1 MTAPT
6 RAYVGLGSN
15 LGDRVASLAAALRQL
30 DALDGVAVIGV
41 SGVYET
47 EPWGGVEQPPYANAV
62 AALDVGMGAASFLAK
77 CQGIEGA
84 LGRLPGVRFGPRVI
98 DIDVLLF
105 GMERIATPDLVVPHP
120 RLLEREFVV
129 TPLLEIA
136 PGAVL
141 PDGSPVTAERAV
153 EGRIVRP
160 LGLVPGFAHG
170 GNADS

>member
-15 LGDRVASLAAALRQL
+15 LGDRVGSLAAALREL
-30 DALDGVAVIGV
+30 DGLDGVAVIGV
-41 SGVYET
+41 SGAYET

-62 AALDVGMGAASFLAK
+62 AALDVGMGAAAFLAK
-77 CQGIEGA
+77 CQGIERA

-98 DIDVLLF
+98 DIDLLLF

-129 TPLLEIA
+129 TPLLELA
-136 PGAVL
+136 PGVAL

-160 LGLVPGFAHG
+160 LGRVPGIAHG
-170 GNADS
+170 GNADP